1 MPPTSIPSIDVSQME
16 LTPCQVFFQ
25 GPGATAEVDLG
36 GTLGNV
42 VIGAKY
48 MKAEKKADQLGET
61 VLDRSVSG
69 TEVTVTTELAEIK
82 DKDIWKVVF
91 PHATLIE
98 SGGDKALEFRSNV
111 GDSDLA
117 NAGQLRLHPMSVAS
131 GVVDFDHTFYKA
143 VANAE
148 SELVLS
154 PTEQSKLK
162 IIWNVLPDFS
172 VTGQHPR
179 FYRYG
184 DTTLV

>member
-1 MPPTSIPSIDVSQME
+1 MGAIPNVTVTNME

-25 GPGATAEVDLG
+25 GPAATAEVDLG

-42 VIGAKY
+42 VVAAKY
-48 MKAEKKADQLGET
+48 MKADVKADQLGET
-61 VLDRSVSG
+61 VLDRRVSG
-69 TEVTVTTELAEIK
+69 TEVTVSTELNEVK

-98 SGGDKALEFRSNV
+98 SGGDKAIQFNSNI
-111 GDSDLA
+111 GDSDIA
-117 NAGQLRLHPMSVAS
+117 NAGVLRLHPQSIPS
-131 GVVDFDHTFYKA
+131 GTVDFDHTFFKA

-148 SELVLS
+148 SEFILS

-162 IIWNVLPDFS
+162 IVWNILPDLS
-172 VTGQHPR
+172 VTGQPR